1 MLSVHLL
8 VDETYSVVAF
18 KIFVLLFIS
27 KDLPKSG
34 VLIKVGSVISRRL
47 LSIIFRVVSAYVF
60 QYSLDSEKDNVKSIQ
75 YPTRRCKLGLVNL
88 ENNTWVLCL
97 CKWLMPNSLTCS
109 WFADICITFPAEY
122 NKRRSNV
129 SEKSGIACFK
139 SVEIV

>member
-27 KDLPKSG
+27 KDLPKSR

-47 LSIIFRVVSAYVF
+47 LSIIFRVVRAYVF

-75 YPTRRCKLGLVNL
+75 YPTRRYKLGLVNL
-88 ENNTWVLCL
+88 ENNT
-97 CKWLMPNSLTCS
+97 
-109 WFADICITFPAEY
+109 
-122 NKRRSNV
+122 
-129 SEKSGIACFK
+129 
-139 SVEIV
+139 